1 MRSAAVLL
9 FSCRREMRRPS
20 RHVLRTR
27 LRQPRRGFVREAG
40 SQVRPIRPAMRRQ
53 PSRSAKRRLRVV
65 HAMPRGF
72 VPHVRH

>member
-1 MRSAAVLL
+1 
-9 FSCRREMRRPS
+9 
-20 RHVLRTR
+20 
-27 LRQPRRGFVREAG
+27 
-40 SQVRPIRPAMRRQ
+40 MRRQ

>member
-1 MRSAAVLL
+1 MRSAAVFLL
-9 FSCRREMRRPS
+9 SCRREMRRPS
-20 RHVLRTR
+20 RHVVRTR
-27 LRQPRRGFVREAG
+27 LRQPRRGGDREPDTAVR
-40 SQVRPIRPAMRRQ
+40 STRPAPRRQ